1 MWKKKGQVCKLDQ
14 LVIKHALKKAEP
26 GIKKYLN
33 IMNLINKVNVS
44 QSEEFQKAFN
54 GFYRMR
60 QRPPIYYEKFY
71 FFMAENKE
79 NSPSFEKTLRFI
91 HEELGRVEASF
102 SSKLVATINPDLPI
116 WDTVVLKNLDLK
128 APAYYRKHRI
138 AETISLYEEIKGW
151 YKNYLETEEGKLL
164 IELFDGQ
171 YPNIG
176 ITNIKKVDF
185 VLWQIRE

>member
-1 MWKKKGQVCKLDQ
+1 VCKLDQ

-33 IMNLINKVNVS
+33 IMNMVNKVNVS

-71 FFMAENKE
+71 SFMADNKE
-79 NSPSFEKTLRFI
+79 SSPTFENTLRYI

-116 WDTVVLKNLDLK
+116 WDAVVLKNLNLK
-128 APAYYRKHRI
+128 APASYRKHRI
-138 AETISLYEEIKGW
+138 AGTISLYEDIKSW
-151 YKNYLETEEGKLL
+151 YKKYLDTEEGKMV
-164 IELFDGQ
+164 IELFNGQ